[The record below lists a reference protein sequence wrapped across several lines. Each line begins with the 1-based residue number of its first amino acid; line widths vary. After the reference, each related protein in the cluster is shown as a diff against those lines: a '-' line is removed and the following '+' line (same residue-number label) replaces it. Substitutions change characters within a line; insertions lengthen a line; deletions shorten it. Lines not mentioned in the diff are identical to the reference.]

1 MMGQIFGYIAL
12 GIGATL
18 LITASAF
25 VIGGVLAIPLALG
38 QRSRFAFLRI
48 PIRGVI
54 NLVRAVPPLVWL
66 FLVFFGFA
74 ELGLRMSPLVAAI
87 ATFSVIAMSYL
98 TEIYRAGLA
107 ALSRGQEEASAA
119 LGLSTVDSYRF
130 IVIPQVFRVIGPMM
144 ATYAIGLLKD
154 SALASTIGV
163 VELTFRAVSQAQQTG
178 QGLTVFAIAG
188 IIYLLL
194 SLPLAFVSRHVDSR
208 LRARFSVA

>member
-1 MMGQIFGYIAL
+1 MLGVVGYIAL

-25 VIGGVLAIPLALG
+25 TIGGILAIPLALA

-48 PIRGVI
+48 LVRGVV

-74 ELGLRMSPLVAAI
+74 ELGLRMSPLMAAI
-87 ATFSVIAMSYL
+87 ATFSFIAMSYFA
-98 TEIYRAGLA
+98 EIYRAGLA

-130 IVIPQVFRVIGPMM
+130 IVVPQVFRVVGPMM
-144 ATYAIGLLKD
+144 ASYGIGLLKD

-163 VELTFRAVSQAQQTG
+163 VELTFRAASKAQQTG
-178 QGLTVFAIAG
+178 QGLTVFAIVG
-188 IIYLLL
+188 IIYLIL
-194 SLPLAFVSRHVDSR
+194 SLPLAIVSRQVDSR

>member
-1 MMGQIFGYIAL
+1 MLEVAGYIAL

-25 VIGGVLAIPLALG
+25 TIGGVLAIPLALA
-38 QRSRFAFLRI
+38 QRSRFAILRTLV
-48 PIRGVI
+48 RGVV

-107 ALSRGQEEASAA
+107 ALSKGQEEASAA

-130 IVIPQVFRVIGPMM
+130 VVVPQVFRVVGPMM
-144 ATYAIGLLKD
+144 ASYGIGLLKD

-163 VELTFRAVSQAQQTG
+163 VELTFRAASQAQQTG
-178 QGLTVFAIAG
+178 QGLTVFSIVG

-194 SLPLAFVSRHVDSR
+194 SLPLAIVSRRVDSR

>member
-1 MMGQIFGYIAL
+1 MLGVVGYIAL

-25 VIGGVLAIPLALG
+25 TIGGILAIPLAVA

-48 PIRGVI
+48 LVRGVV

-74 ELGLRMSPLVAAI
+74 ELGLRTSPLVAAI
-87 ATFSVIAMSYL
+87 ATFSVIAMSYFA
-98 TEIYRAGLA
+98 EIYRAGLA
-107 ALSRGQEEASAA
+107 ALNRGQEEASAA

-130 IVIPQVFRVIGPMM
+130 IVVPQVFRVVGPMM
-144 ATYAIGLLKD
+144 ATYGIGLLKD

-163 VELTFRAVSQAQQTG
+163 VELTFRAASKAQQTG
-178 QGLTVFAIAG
+178 QGLTVFAIVG
-188 IIYLLL
+188 VIYLLL
-194 SLPLAFVSRHVDSR
+194 SLPLAIVSRHVDSR

>member
-1 MMGQIFGYIAL
+1 MMIGIIGYIAL

-18 LITASAF
+18 LITVSAF
-25 VIGGVLAIPLALG
+25 AIGGVLAIPLALA
-38 QRSRFAFLRI
+38 QRSRFTFLRI
-48 PIRGVI
+48 PVRALI

-74 ELGLRMSPLVAAI
+74 ELGLRLSPLSAAI

-107 ALSRGQEEASAA
+107 ALNRGQEEASAA
-119 LGLSTVDSYRF
+119 LGLNAVDSYRF

-144 ATYAIGLLKD
+144 ATYGIGLLKD

-163 VELTFRAVSQAQQTG
+163 VELTFRAASQAQQTG
-178 QGLTVFAIAG
+178 QGLTVFSIAG

-194 SLPLAFVSRHVDSR
+194 SLPLAFASRHVDSR

>member
-1 MMGQIFGYIAL
+1 MLGVVGYIAL

-25 VIGGVLAIPLALG
+25 TIGGILAIPLALA

-48 PIRGVI
+48 LVRGVV

-74 ELGLRMSPLVAAI
+74 ELGLRMSPLMAAI
-87 ATFSVIAMSYL
+87 ATFSFIAMSYFA
-98 TEIYRAGLA
+98 EIYRAGLA

-130 IVIPQVFRVIGPMM
+130 IVVPQVFRVVGPMM
-144 ATYAIGLLKD
+144 ASYGIGLLKD

-163 VELTFRAVSQAQQTG
+163 VELTFRAASQAQQTG
-178 QGLTVFAIAG
+178 QGLTVFAIVG
-188 IIYLLL
+188 FIYLLL
-194 SLPLAFVSRHVDSR
+194 SLPLAIVSRQVDSR